1 VVVLVNLKPRN
12 MQGVK
17 SSGMLMAASD
27 ASHENVKL
35 LLPHDGSILRDRI

>member
-17 SSGMLMAASD
+17 SSGTLMAASD
-27 ASHENVKL
+27 ASHENVEL